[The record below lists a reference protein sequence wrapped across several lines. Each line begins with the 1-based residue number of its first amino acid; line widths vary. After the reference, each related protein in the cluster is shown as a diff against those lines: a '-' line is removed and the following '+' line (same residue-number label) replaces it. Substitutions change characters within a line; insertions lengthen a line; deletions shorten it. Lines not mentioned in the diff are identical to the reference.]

1 MPVMQYADHHGLRE
15 TMYRAYV
22 TRASDLGKPELDNS
36 DIMRRVLELRAEA
49 ARLKESLFRL
59 NFKLA
64 LGEVDAVKTLR
75 RERRSLA
82 RIQTLMRERQQQVS
96 Q

>member
-1 MPVMQYADHHGLRE
+1 MKRRE
-15 TMYRAYV
+15 EIDKFR
-22 TRASDLGKPELDNS
+22 DLPED
-36 DIMRRVLELRAEA
+36 ELRAET

-64 LGEVDAVKTLR
+64 LGEVDAIKKVRQEKS
-75 RERRSLA
+75 SLA
-82 RIQTLMRERQQQVS
+82 RIRTIVRQRQIQAG